1 MTTTMNLSN
10 ARALVAAALSL
21 GSVSAIAQP
30 INLDDRPHYPL
41 GSATVTPSPAGL
53 EVSNIGSS
61 GNDGILLLPH
71 PDTREMHVL
80 LDGSGGGGGGGSVGD
95 LKVKA
100 SWNLKENVKRT
111 TNTMQ
116 ASYQPGGLIQV
127 SFDFHESNPDSLTAE
142 YYYQGALVFT
152 EENLDPNVPGGP
164 TLLVFPGGL
173 VAVRLDLSWRYY
185 PGPPPRHGFNIGG
198 PGWETGMT
206 VGGNLLNFDHV
217 VVTAVTSTPKIASI
231 SAYEITTSVMSSFVI
246 TEETMTLGLACDGDI
261 NFDGYVDDADFVE
274 FAGAYDQLLC
284 P

>member
-1 MTTTMNLSN
+1 MTTTMKRAN
-10 ARALVAAALSL
+10 AQTLAAAALCL
-21 GSVSAIAQP
+21 ASASALAQP
-30 INLDDRPHYPL
+30 IDLADRPHYPL
-41 GSATVTPSPAGL
+41 GAATVTPAPDGL
-53 EVSNIGSS
+53 VITNIGSS
-61 GNDGILLLPH
+61 GNDGVLLLPH
-71 PDTREMHVL
+71 PDTREMHVM
-80 LDGSGGGGGGGSVGD
+80 LDGSGGGGGGSVGE

-111 TNTMQ
+111 AETMT

-127 SFDFHESNPDSLTAE
+127 HFDYHESNPDSLTAE
-142 YYYQGALVFT
+142 YYNDGVLVFT
-152 EENLDPNVPGGP
+152 ETDIDPNVPGGP

-206 VGGNLLNFDHV
+206 VGGNILHFDHV
-217 VVTAVTSTPKIASI
+217 VVTAVTATPKVASL
-231 SAYEITTSVMSSFVI
+231 SAYEITTSAMSSFII

-274 FAGAYDQLLC
+274 FASAYDQLLC

>member
-1 MTTTMNLSN
+1 MSTTMRC
-10 ARALVAAALSL
+10 ATALALMAATLTMH
-21 GSVSAIAQP
+21 AIAQP
-30 INLDDRPHYPL
+30 IQPTDRPHYPL
-41 GSATVTPSPAGL
+41 GGASITPSPAGL

-61 GNDGILLLPH
+61 GNDGILILPH

-80 LDGSGGGGGGGSVGD
+80 LDGSGGGGGGSVGE

-116 ASYQPGGLIQV
+116 ASFQPGGLIQV
-127 SFDFHESNPDSLTAE
+127 SFDYLESNPDSLTAE

-152 EENLDPNVPGGP
+152 EEDIDPNVPGGP

-206 VGGNLLNFDHV
+206 IGGNVLHFDHV
-217 VVTAVTSTPKIASI
+217 VVTAVTATPKIASI
-231 SAYEITTSVMSSFVI
+231 SAYEITTSAMSSFII

>member
-1 MTTTMNLSN
+1 MTTTMQCAKAS
-10 ARALVAAALSL
+10 ALLAATLAMHT
-21 GSVSAIAQP
+21 IAQP
-30 INLDDRPHYPL
+30 IQLTDRPHYPL
-41 GSATVTPSPAGL
+41 GGASITPSPAGL

-61 GNDGILLLPH
+61 GNDGVLLLPH

-80 LDGSGGGGGGGSVGD
+80 LDGSGGGGGGSVGD

-116 ASYQPGGLIQV
+116 ASFQPGGLIQV
-127 SFDFHESNPDSLTAE
+127 SFDYHESDPDSLTAE

-152 EENLDPNVPGGP
+152 EEDIDPNVPGGP

-206 VGGNLLNFDHV
+206 IGGNVLHFDHV
-217 VVTAVTSTPKIASI
+217 VVTAVTATPKIASI
-231 SAYEITTSVMSSFVI
+231 SAYEITTSAMSSFLI

-261 NFDGYVDDADFVE
+261 NGDGYVDDADFVE
-274 FAGAYDQLLC
+274 FAGAYDLLLC

>member
-1 MTTTMNLSN
+1 MSN
-10 ARALVAAALSL
+10 QNHATSMRLGLLALSAVA
-21 GSVSAIAQP
+21 GQAIAQP

-41 GSATVTPSPAGL
+41 GAAKLSLSPAGL
-53 EVSNIGSS
+53 EVANIGSS
-61 GNDGILLLPH
+61 GNDGVVMLPH
-71 PDTREMHVL
+71 PDTREMHVM
-80 LDGSGGGGGGGSVGD
+80 LDGSGGGGGGSVGE

-127 SFDFHESNPDSLTAE
+127 SFDYHESNPDSLTAE

-206 VGGNLLNFDHV
+206 VGGNVLHFDHV
-217 VVTAVTSTPKIASI
+217 VVTAVTATPKIASI
-231 SAYEITTSVMSSFVI
+231 SAYEITTSAMSSFVI

-261 NFDGYVDDADFVE
+261 NGDGYVDDADFVE
-274 FAGAYDQLLC
+274 FAGAYDMLLC